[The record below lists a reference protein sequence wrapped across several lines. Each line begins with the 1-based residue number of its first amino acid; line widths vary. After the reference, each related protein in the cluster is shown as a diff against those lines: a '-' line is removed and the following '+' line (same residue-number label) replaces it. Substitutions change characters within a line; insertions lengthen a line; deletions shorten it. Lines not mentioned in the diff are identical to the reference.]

1 VKPVSSP
8 EVSPVRAGGGPAGS
22 PQERPHARP
31 AIGLAGQDSLRRA
44 LIGFLLAAAL
54 SLIEAGWGEIA
65 QARHQTCL
73 ESLGELRLAPDPREL
88 CGSEFQI
95 YLAES
100 VTTGLVGLLRPEVPE
115 ALAWFVMA
123 GLYGLAGAG
132 LAQLRPRQAVLGFLI
147 AHAVLLAILVAANY
161 LSQFI
166 VTSPG

>member
-1 VKPVSSP
+1 L
-8 EVSPVRAGGGPAGS
+8 
-22 PQERPHARP
+22 
-31 AIGLAGQDSLRRA
+31 GLVGRDSLQRA

-73 ESLGELRLAPDPREL
+73 ESLGGLRLAPDPREA
-88 CGSEFQI
+88 CGSEFQL

-100 VTTGLVGLLRPEVPE
+100 ASTGLVGLLRPEAPE
-115 ALAWFVMA
+115 ALGWFVMA

-132 LAQLRPRQAVLGFLI
+132 LAQLRPRPAVLSFLI

-166 VTSPG
+166 VTSAG